1 MSKLLEGKVALVTG
15 GSRGIGRGIC
25 EVFARE
31 GCDIALNY
39 HTNDAAAE
47 EAAAA
52 IRAMGRRVVTYRASV
67 ADRPA
72 MKRVVQEVLAD
83 FERID
88 ILVNNAAVNRPD
100 MFLTMSDKAWDEVM
114 GVNLNG
120 LFNVTKPVF
129 KHMARRRYGRILN
142 ISSIAGIRSV
152 PTSVHYATSK
162 AAVIGFTK
170 MLAREGAAFGV
181 LVNAIAAGIFNTD
194 LGNTL
199 PDRFRE
205 TYEMWCSVGRLGT
218 PQEVGELAAFLVSD
232 RNAYMNGEVII
243 LDGGTVT

>member
-47 EAAAA
+47 ETAAV
-52 IRAMGRRVVTYRASV
+52 IRAHGRRVVTYRASV
-67 ADRPA
+67 ANRPA
-72 MKRVVQEVLAD
+72 MKQVVQAALAD

-88 ILVNNAAVNRPD
+88 ILINNAAVNRPD
-100 MFLTMSDKAWDEVM
+100 LFLTMSDKAWDEVM
-114 GVNLNG
+114 GVNLHG

-129 KHMARRRYGRILN
+129 KHMVRRRYGRILN
-142 ISSIAGIRSV
+142 IGSIGGIRTV
-152 PTSVHYATSK
+152 PTSVHYATAK
-162 AAVIGFTK
+162 AAVVGFTK

-181 LVNAIAAGIFNTD
+181 LVNAIAAGIFDTD
-194 LGNTL
+194 LGHTL
-199 PDRFRE
+199 PERFRE
-205 TYEMWCSVGRLGT
+205 IYEMWCSVGRLGK
-218 PQEVGELAAFLVSD
+218 PQELGELAAFLVSD

>member
-31 GCDIALNY
+31 GCDIILNY
-39 HTNDAAAE
+39 HANDAAAA

-52 IRAMGRRVVTYRASV
+52 VRAQGRRVMTCRASV
-67 ADRPA
+67 ADRSA
-72 MKRVVQEVLAD
+72 VKRMVQDALSD

-114 GVNLNG
+114 GVNLDG

-129 KHMARRRYGRILN
+129 RHMARRRYGRILN
-142 ISSIAGIRSV
+142 IGSIGGIRSV
-152 PTSVHYATSK
+152 PTSIHYATSK
-162 AAVIGFTK
+162 AAVVGFTK

-181 LVNAIAAGIFNTD
+181 LVNAIAAGIFDTD
-194 LGNTL
+194 LGHTL

-205 TYEMWCSVGRLGT
+205 IYEMWCSVGRLGQ
-218 PQEVGELAAFLVSD
+218 PREIGELAAFLVSD

>member
-39 HTNDAAAE
+39 RANDAAAE
-47 EAAAA
+47 ETAAA
-52 IRAMGRRVVTYRASV
+52 IRAYGRRVVTYCVSV

-72 MKRVVQEVLAD
+72 VRQMVKDALND
-83 FERID
+83 FEQID
-88 ILVNNAAVNRPD
+88 ILVNNAAINRPD

-114 GVNLNG
+114 DVNLNG

-142 ISSIAGIRSV
+142 ISSIGGIRTV

-162 AAVIGFTK
+162 AAVVGFTK
-170 MLAREGAAFGV
+170 MLAREGAAFGI
-181 LVNAIAAGIFNTD
+181 LVNAIAAGIFDTD
-194 LGNTL
+194 LGQTL

-205 TYEMWCSVGRLGT
+205 TYEMWCSVGRLGK
-218 PQEVGELAAFLVSD
+218 PQEIGELAAFLVSD